1 MSALDADQI
10 RMWKIWVADRE
21 RFRQIGVRG
30 GKDGE
35 LGQGVWSLRP
45 WGKGGG
51 FEEWYN
57 FDGFLGVMGPFKRG
71 EVKGLE
77 ALYGTLHRDEG
88 GDGDAGEGEGDG
100 EGGAAARE
108 PGEGTSVSVI
118 LGLSDAEL
126 EPKVELKAEGK
137 AEGSGQA
144 GKKKKNKK
152 NKKKGKGKGKE
163 GAEEKGPVA
172 E

>member
-57 FDGFLGVMGPFKRG
+57 FDGFLGVMGPFKRV

-88 GDGDAGEGEGDG
+88 GQGDG
-100 EGGAAARE
+100 EGVAAARE

-118 LGLSDAEL
+118 LGLSEAEL
-126 EPKVELKAEGK
+126 EPKVELKAEGE

-144 GKKKKNKK
+144 GKKKKKNKK

-163 GAEEKGPVA
+163 EVEEKGPVV

>member
-88 GDGDAGEGEGDG
+88 GDGEGV
-100 EGGAAARE
+100 AAARE

-118 LGLSDAEL
+118 LGLSEAEL
-126 EPKVELKAEGK
+126 EPKVELKAEGE

-152 NKKKGKGKGKE
+152 KGKGKGKE
-163 GAEEKGPVA
+163 EVEEKGPVV